1 MKKIVLC
8 YSIIFLLIL
17 VSVKAETLEIE
28 VDPAEAWLGDSVTI
42 SCWYS
47 GGDTNTT
54 FTTPWAYIERMSWN
68 GILTKINNTYYERQ
82 YNPPLLGTYDVFCS
96 NGTLNS
102 SQVSFKLGKLTLIIT
117 ESPDIVYLEE
127 NFVIHAKV
135 IETTDSEQTITSDV
149 DFSLSL
155 DGESISIDTDQ
166 TYPLGDEWIITT
178 EELSTSFTSSTYTLS
193 VEGTYKGETASDS
206 ESIEVKSPV
215 EFEVVNI
222 DKTDVR
228 SDDNITVTL
237 KAMEEGNPIDL
248 KDEYLNFCVD
258 STCFN
263 IVKIYRT
270 GDYSYVTISA
280 PSLSPGSYEL
290 KIRFDYAGFSSTQ
303 TRTIYYIVSISGQIL
318 NSDDEAVYVQLRFE
332 SNETERTFI
341 TNSGGSYSGD
351 LPPGIYDLH
360 LTFPNSK
367 LILSEIMINDFDDPV
382 KFDNP
387 STDVDIPGIG
397 VGGIFVYEIALTY
410 SNVYLEMKYDDSKIL
425 DEDEITVYKCENW
438 NFGRKV
444 CNGDWDDINADI
456 NTVRNSVTFNTTEL
470 SAFVIGYKKDL
481 YLEFDSDKNEYFLK
495 EIIRIT
501 GITEDED
508 TKPISDVQIT
518 ASIPDTG
525 ISASTKSDS
534 SGVFSLE
541 FQAPSSEG
549 DYTILVRAEKSPFS
563 DVEQSKSIKLLRSEQ
578 VTILMPDSIKVG
590 QSENASMW
598 ISIFNSGQT
607 DYSDLTLSLSGIPE
621 GYYSLPTEIPELKAG
636 EEKKISIYFNI
647 PEDASMTSHTGRFKL
662 TYDDD
667 SLEEQFILTILSA
680 PEKNETLPTSK
691 GFKLPTLSL
700 PTGMIVLPTVE
711 GDVLLIVAIV
721 VVISSFSIS
730 VFLKRRRV
738 PKEFERKG
746 VKNLLLDIKREVE
759 RFPAKKMKTR
769 IKKRRKKRKKLRRV
783 RKTK

>member
-28 VDPAEAWLGDSVTI
+28 VDPTEAWLGDSVTI

-47 GGDTNTT
+47 GGDTNTI

-68 GILTKINNTYYERQ
+68 GILTKINDTYYERQ

-102 SQVSFKLGKLTLIIT
+102 SQVSFKLSNLTLIIT

-149 DFSLSL
+149 DFSLSI
-155 DGESISIDTDQ
+155 DGESISIDTYQ

-178 EELSTSFTSSTYTLS
+178 EELSTSFTSSIYTLT
-193 VEGTYKGETASDS
+193 VEGTYKEESASDS
-206 ESIEVKSPV
+206 ESIEIKSPV

-228 SDDNITVTL
+228 ADDNITVTL
-237 KAMEEGNPIDL
+237 KVMEEGNPIDL

-263 IVKIYRT
+263 IVKISRT
-270 GDYSYVTISA
+270 GDFSYVTVSA
-280 PSLSPGSYEL
+280 PSLSSGSYEL

-303 TRTIYYIVSISGQIL
+303 TRTIYYVVSISGQIL

-341 TNSGGSYSGD
+341 TDSGGSYSGD

-360 LTFPNSK
+360 ITFPNSR
-367 LILSEIMINDFDDPV
+367 LILNEIMINNFDDPI

-387 STDVDIPGIG
+387 SADIDIPGIG

-410 SNVYLEMKYDDSKIL
+410 SDMYLEMKYDDSKIL
-425 DEDEITVYKCENW
+425 DEDEISVYKCENW

-444 CNGDWDDINADI
+444 CNGDWDDINTDI
-456 NTVRNSVTFNTTEL
+456 DTVRNLVTFNTTEL

-481 YLEFDSDKNEYFLK
+481 YLEFDSDKSEYFLK

-518 ASIPDTG
+518 ASIPNTG
-525 ISASTKSDS
+525 ISASTKSDN
-534 SGVFSLE
+534 SGVFFLE

-549 DYTILVRAEKSPFS
+549 DYTILVKAVKSPFTN
-563 DVEQSKSIKLLRSEQ
+563 VEQSKSIKLLRSEQ
-578 VTILMPDSIKVG
+578 ITILIPDSIKVG
-590 QSENASMW
+590 QGESESMW
-598 ISIFNSGQT
+598 ISIVNTGQT

-621 GYYSLPTEIPELKAG
+621 GYYTLPTEMSELKAS
-636 EEKKISIYFNI
+636 EEKRISIDFNI
-647 PEDASMTSHTGRFKL
+647 PENASEISHTGKFKL

-667 SLEEQFILTILSA
+667 SLEEQFILTILSTS
-680 PEKNETLPTSK
+680 EKNETLPTSE

-711 GDVLLIVAIV
+711 GDVLLIVTIV

-730 VFLKRRRV
+730 VFFKRRRV
-738 PKEFERKG
+738 PKEFERRG
-746 VKNLLLDIKREVE
+746 VKNLLLDIRREVE